1 MGRTIT
7 SVDKKYMIV
16 EKDINGVP
24 SLILMPTD
32 YVVTDKPFYKMGGF
46 ELFNLVETYG
56 EAVEN
61 HKKYWKVAQDE
72 PYDWEVKE

>member
-7 SVDKKYMIV
+7 SVDKKYLIV
-16 EKDINGVP
+16 EKDIDGIPCLV
-24 SLILMPTD
+24 LKQKD
-32 YVVTDKPFYKMGGF
+32 YAVTDKPFYKMGGF

-61 HKKYWKVAQDE
+61 HKKYWKVTQDE
-72 PYDWEVKE
+72 RYDWEVKE